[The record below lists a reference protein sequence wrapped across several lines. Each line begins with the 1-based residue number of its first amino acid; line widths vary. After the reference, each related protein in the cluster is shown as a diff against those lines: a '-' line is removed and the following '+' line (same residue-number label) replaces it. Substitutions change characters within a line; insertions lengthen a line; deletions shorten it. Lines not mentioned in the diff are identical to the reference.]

1 MTKKILIILLT
12 IIIFIGGFYHLHIR
26 NIDIETS
33 DGVLSVSGDNE
44 SDYVFEA
51 KDEIFEI
58 IDNMSLHEKICQ
70 MIIVAP
76 EILTDT
82 QPSPTSGDSIKNA
95 LSEYPV
101 GGLIYFAN
109 NLESQDQT
117 KEMINTTKQYAKDLS
132 LLPLFY
138 SVDEEGGIV
147 ARCASKLGTT
157 KFSPMYNYRNEGTET
172 AYNNA
177 KTIAEDIS
185 RLGFNLDFAPVA
197 DTWSNKENTV
207 IGARAYSDDYSQ
219 TAELVASAV
228 KGFNDGGVYCT
239 LKHFPGHGDTSGDS
253 HHENVYIDKTV
264 DELSGNEY
272 LAFESGITAG
282 ADFVMMGH
290 IIIQELDSLPA
301 SLSYKV
307 INDELKAKLGYKGI
321 VITDSLAMGAVSK
334 LYDAD
339 ELAVM
344 AVKAGNDILLM
355 PSDLELAVNGIK
367 NAIEEGEITEERID
381 ESVRKILETKS
392 KNLKIGT

>member
-1 MTKKILIILLT
+1 MIKKIIIILLT
-12 IIIFIGGFYHLHIR
+12 IIICIGVFYHLNIR
-26 NIDIETS
+26 NIDVEITNE
-33 DGVLSVSGDNE
+33 VLSVSGDNE
-44 SDYVFEA
+44 SDYVYET
-51 KDEIFEI
+51 KDEISKI
-58 IDNMSLHEKICQ
+58 IENMTLHEKICQ

-76 EILTDT
+76 EILTNT
-82 QPSPTSGDSIKNA
+82 QDSSTSGDSIKNA
-95 LSEYPV
+95 LNEYPV
-101 GGLIYFAN
+101 SGLIYFAN

-117 KEMINTTKQYAKDLS
+117 KQMINATKQYAKDLS
-132 LLPLFY
+132 ILPLFY

-157 KFSPMYNYRNEGTET
+157 KFAPMYNYRNEGIET

-185 RLGFNLDFAPVA
+185 KLGFNLDFAPVA

-207 IGARAYSDDYSQ
+207 IGARAYSDEFSQ

-239 LKHFPGHGDTSGDS
+239 LKHFPGHGETSGDS

-264 DELSGNEY
+264 DELSANEY
-272 LAFESGITAG
+272 LAFQSGITAG
-282 ADFVMMGH
+282 ADFIMMGH
-290 IIIQELDSLPA
+290 IIVKELDSLPA

-307 INDELKAKLGYKGI
+307 INDELKEKLGYEGI

-334 LYDAD
+334 SYDVD

-367 NAIEEGEITEERID
+367 KAIEEGEITEERIN
-381 ESVRKILETKS
+381 ESVRKILEVKEKRLT
-392 KNLKIGT
+392 IY